1 MSEVL
6 FIEKLEN
13 SNVRDSLVF
22 IVFESIASKDKDETT
37 LNERQ

>member
-13 SNVRDSLVF
+13 SNVRDISVF
-22 IVFESIASKDKDETT
+22 RVFESIASKDKDETIV
-37 LNERQ
+37 NERQ

>member
-22 IVFESIASKDKDETT
+22 RVFESIASKDKDETT

>member
-13 SNVRDSLVF
+13 SNVRDISVF
-22 IVFESIASKDKDETT
+22 RVFESIASKDKDETT